1 MEPDSLSDSLAPD
14 KTPSNENLHEA
25 IRRRAEEVY
34 IRNGRIPG
42 RDLENWTQAE
52 LEIRSDARKSTRR
65 TAIIVKVD
73 GVQYVGE
80 YRAETAGDYAPGEFT
95 PGCSV
100 VVHLDGKT
108 MLVKRPNG
116 KVLRTEVVQRI
127 S

>member
-1 MEPDSLSDSLAPD
+1 MEPDSHSDSLTSDSPLSETD
-14 KTPSNENLHEA
+14 LYEV

-52 LEIRSDARKSTRR
+52 LEIRSETGKSARR
-65 TAIIVKVD
+65 TAIIVKIN

-80 YRAETAGDYAPGEFT
+80 YRAETAEGYTPGEFT

-100 VVHLDGKT
+100 VVRLDGNT

-116 KVLRTEVVQRI
+116 KVLRTEIVQRN